1 MISVTSADP
10 VAYRING
17 ERLVVLG
24 WSRAILLQLA
34 HPLIAAGV
42 FDHSGFRSSPFAAI
56 ERLHH
61 TTRAMLAITFG
72 DPPRRDAAIE
82 GIRRI
87 HTRVNGTLPEAAGPF
102 AAGTSYSAE
111 DPALLLWVHATLIE
125 SMVVTYEHLVGPLT
139 PADLDAYCEQ
149 SAPSSIALGVRPGEI
164 PMTWTTLQDYLQRTY
179 ASGVIVVS
187 SQARELAVA
196 LLRAPVLRVL
206 SPVGALTS
214 LLARGLLPAPIRAGY
229 GLSWNERDARRFSRV
244 TRATR
249 VARILTPGL
258 LSRFG
263 MARRARTPLPSAQ

>member
-1 MISVTSADP
+1 MISVTSAEP
-10 VAYRING
+10 IAYRING

-42 FDHSGFRSSPFAAI
+42 FEHSGFRSSPLAAI

-72 DPPRRDAAIE
+72 NAGQRDAAIE

-102 AAGTSYSAE
+102 AAGTYYSAE
-111 DPALLLWVHATLIE
+111 DPALLLWVHATLVE
-125 SMVVTYEHLVGPLT
+125 SMVVAYEHLVGPLT

-164 PMTWTTLQDYLQRTY
+164 PMTWTTLQ
-179 ASGVIVVS
+179 
-187 SQARELAVA
+187 
-196 LLRAPVLRVL
+196 
-206 SPVGALTS
+206 
-214 LLARGLLPAPIRAGY
+214 
-229 GLSWNERDARRFSRV
+229 
-244 TRATR
+244 
-249 VARILTPGL
+249 
-258 LSRFG
+258 
-263 MARRARTPLPSAQ
+263 